1 MKPSNS
7 NDSKASKDSK
17 SDAPGILPVA
27 EVALEHHLKT
37 LTGPMTEWLKTHHL
51 PPVLLLSGLAG
62 IGKRSI
68 GYFLAQWISCER
80 VGFSKSGEADEGD
93 SLFGGGLFGEAPAA
107 APVQTVPNEVPRT
120 RPCGECIQCQRALSG
135 SWVDFTEITSDSDSD
150 EGSTASGT
158 LKIDQFRRLKETAG
172 FGAHE
177 GAHRVILI
185 PNADRMTPQAANSV
199 LKILEEPPRG
209 WIFILTASDPT
220 LVLPTVLS
228 RCQSLKLKPMDS
240 ATIRLLLSDAG
251 ILGEKQKVS
260 ALLCEGSWGRA
271 LSLAN
276 DDVLEHRQ
284 ILFNFL
290 ERPQGVLGSLVDWA
304 AQSPEKLGLLLDQLE
319 MISLDLIRA
328 SVTPAQGN
336 GQKYAWLNVDGA
348 MALQNHATFLTQR
361 LGSVEGARSFWIA
374 RSERIAQARR
384 EALAPLNRKLLIQD
398 VLMPWLE
405 AAS

>member
-1 MKPSNS
+1 MKP
-7 NDSKASKDSK
+7 KDSK
-17 SDAPGILPVA
+17 SETPGILPVA
-27 EVALEHHLKT
+27 ETALEHHLKT
-37 LTGPMTEWLKTHHL
+37 LTGPMTEWVKSRHL
-51 PPVLLLSGLAG
+51 PPVLLLSGLSG
-62 IGKRSI
+62 IGKRSV
-68 GYFLAQWISCER
+68 GYFLAQWTFCER
-80 VGFSKSGEADEGD
+80 VGFSSSASSD
-93 SLFGGGLFGEAPAA
+93 EAP
-107 APVQTVPNEVPRT
+107 PL

-135 SWVDFTEITSDSDSD
+135 SWVDFMEITADTDGE
-150 EGSTASGT
+150 EGSKSSGA

-177 GAHRVILI
+177 GSHRVILI

-228 RCQSLKLKPMDS
+228 RCQSLKLKPMGTE
-240 ATIRLLLSDAG
+240 TIRQLLSDSG

-260 ALLCEGSWGRA
+260 ALLCGGSWGRA
-271 LSLAN
+271 LALAN

-290 ERPQGVLGSLVDWA
+290 ERPQGVLGNLVDWA
-304 AQSPEKLGLLLDQLE
+304 AQTPEKLELLLDQLE
-319 MISLDLIRA
+319 MISMDLIRS
-328 SVTPAQGN
+328 SVSTHQRSIWMN
-336 GQKYAWLNVDGA
+336 IDGA
-348 MALQNHATFLTQR
+348 TALQNHSTLLTQR
-361 LGSVEGARSFWIA
+361 LGSIESARNFWIA

>member
-1 MKPSNS
+1 
-7 NDSKASKDSK
+7 
-17 SDAPGILPVA
+17 L
-27 EVALEHHLKT
+27 
-37 LTGPMTEWLKTHHL
+37 
-51 PPVLLLSGLAG
+51 
-62 IGKRSI
+62 
-68 GYFLAQWISCER
+68 
-80 VGFSKSGEADEGD
+80 
-93 SLFGGGLFGEAPAA
+93 
-107 APVQTVPNEVPRT
+107 
-120 RPCGECIQCQRALSG
+120 RPCGACIQCQRALNG
-135 SWVDFTEITSDSDSD
+135 SWVDFTEITSESDAE
-150 EGSTASGT
+150 EGTTASGT

-172 FGAHE
+172 YGAHE

-228 RCQSLKLKPMDS
+228 RCQSLKLKPMD
-240 ATIRLLLSDAG
+240 APTIRLLLSEAG

-260 ALLCEGSWGRA
+260 ALLSEGSWGRA
-271 LSLAN
+271 LALAN

-304 AQSPEKLGLLLDQLE
+304 AQTPEKLGLLFDQLE
-319 MISLDLIRA
+319 MISLDLIRS
-328 SVTPAQGN
+328 SVANSPYT
-336 GQKYAWLNVDGA
+336 WMNVDGA
-348 MALQNHATFLTQR
+348 MALQNHSTLLVHR
-361 LGSVEGARSFWIA
+361 LGSVDRAREFWIA

-405 AAS
+405 ASS

>member
-1 MKPSNS
+1 MKP
-7 NDSKASKDSK
+7 KDSK

-27 EVALEHHLKT
+27 EVALEHHFKT

-68 GYFLAQWISCER
+68 GYFLAQWIACER
-80 VGFSKSGEADEGD
+80 VGFSKSGETEEGD
-93 SLFGGGLFGEAPAA
+93 SLFGGGLFGEAPVPAGE
-107 APVQTVPNEVPRT
+107 APRLV
-120 RPCGECIQCQRALSG
+120 PCGECIQCQRALNG
-135 SWVDFTEITSDSDSD
+135 SWVDFTEITSDSDAE
-150 EGSTASGT
+150 EGSTSSGT

-240 ATIRLLLSDAG
+240 STIRLLLSDAG
-251 ILGEKQKVS
+251 ILGEKQKIS

-319 MISLDLIRA
+319 MISLDLIR
-328 SVTPAQGN
+328 SSISPSQIN
-336 GQKYAWLNVDGA
+336 GQMYTWLNVDGA
-348 MALQNHATFLTQR
+348 MALQNHTTFLTRR
-361 LGSVEGARSFWIA
+361 LGSIEGARAFWIA